1 MGSRYGGL
9 KQLDHL
15 GPSGETI
22 MDYSIYDA
30 LGAGFDKIVFI
41 IRRSFEKEFREKFV
55 DKLLGKAEI
64 KLAFQ
69 ELDNIP
75 DDISYHH
82 DRVKPWGTAHAV
94 WTARN
99 SINEPFAMINA
110 DDFYGREAFV
120 AMANFLK
127 KKQNATDNQY
137 AMCGYKLINT
147 LSEHGSVSRGVCTVK
162 DNYLETVEEHTHISI
177 SENDKIINRK
187 DDLEKNLDS
196 DSIVSMNFW
205 GFTPGLFRFLDEKL
219 RQFLLYN
226 SMELNSEMYIPFV
239 VDELIKEKNAGVEVL
254 DCNAMWFGITHKE
267 DKEKAVRNL
276 SELVKKG
283 NYPDNLW
290 K

>member
-22 MDYSIYDA
+22 MDYSVYDA

-41 IRRSFEKEFREKFV
+41 IRRSFEKEFREKFI
-55 DKLLGKAEI
+55 DKLRGKAEI

-75 DDISYHH
+75 DNISYRP
-82 DRVKPWGTAHAV
+82 DREKPWGTAHAV

-99 SINEPFAMINA
+99 IINEPFAMINA

-120 AMANFLK
+120 AMAEFLK
-127 KKQNATDNQY
+127 KKQNTTDNQY

-162 DNYLETVEEHTHISI
+162 DNYLITVEEHTHISI
-177 SENDKIINRK
+177 SDKGKIVNRQ
-187 DDLEKNLDS
+187 DESEKILDA

-205 GFTPGLFRFLDEKL
+205 GFTPGLFRFLNEKL
-219 RQFLLYN
+219 RQFLLSN
-226 SMELNSEMYIPFV
+226 SMELKSEMYIPFV
-239 VDELIKEKNAGVEVL
+239 VDELIKESNAVVEVL

-276 SELVKKG
+276 SELVKNG
-283 NYPDNLW
+283 YYPDNLW